1 MPMTKATLRPLM
13 PEDAPAAVALWHDGW
28 HDAHAA
34 LLPPGL
40 LAARG
45 RGFFADQYGRWAG
58 AVIGAFVD
66 RDLVGLALVTENVLD
81 QFHVAR
87 PERGTG
93 LAREF
98 LAGVERILAEAGHR
112 EVRLGCVIGNDRAL
126 RFYERAGYRVGGQR
140 SHEFEVPPGAE
151 PVTRPLAILTKYV
164 GEGPEFRAATEADEA
179 AIVALWHDAWHD
191 GHGTILSDDVVAE
204 RTLDIFAKR
213 FKRLLPDSF
222 VAVVEGELA
231 AFAVLVGD
239 EIDQFYVAAKY
250 RGTGL
255 AKLFLSVLERALAK
269 RGVEEAVIQCAQGNI
284 RAHRFY
290 SRCGWTDTGVFD
302 LPLYTA
308 DGRHAA
314 HPTHLFKKTLR

>member
-1 MPMTKATLRPLM
+1 MAR
-13 PEDAPAAVALWHDGW
+13 
-28 HDAHAA
+28 AH
-34 LLPPGL
+34 
-40 LAARG
+40 
-45 RGFFADQYGRWAG
+45 
-58 AVIGAFVD
+58 
-66 RDLVGLALVTENVLD
+66 
-81 QFHVAR
+81 
-87 PERGTG
+87 RGTG
-93 LAREF
+93 LASAF
-98 LAGVERILAEAGHR
+98 LADVEARLAEAGHR
-112 EVRLGCVIGNDRAL
+112 DARLSCALGNERGL
-126 RFYERAGYRVGGQR
+126 RFYEKAVTAPMGKTLRIRPAVRCRAGEPPLVRLAKFIGQ
-140 SHEFEVPPGAE
+140 
-151 PVTRPLAILTKYV
+151 
-164 GEGPEFRAATEADEA
+164 GPDFRAATEADEA

-191 GHGTILSDDVVAE
+191 GHDAILSDDVVAE

-231 AFAVLVGD
+231 AFAALLGD
-239 EIDQFYVAAKY
+239 EIDQFYVDSKF

-269 RGVEEAVIQCAQGNI
+269 RGVEEAVIQCAQGNL

-314 HPTHLFKKTLR
+314 HPTHLFKKILR